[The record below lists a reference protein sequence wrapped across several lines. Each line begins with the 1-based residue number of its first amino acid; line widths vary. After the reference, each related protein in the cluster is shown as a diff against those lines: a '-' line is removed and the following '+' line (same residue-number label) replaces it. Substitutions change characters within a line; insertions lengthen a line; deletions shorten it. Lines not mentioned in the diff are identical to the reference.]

1 MEEAGVISLFNERL
15 AAEPEAVF
23 AEFPDRR
30 MTFGDIDRVS
40 RQIAGKLTKLEV
52 KSGDRVA
59 VMMANSWASL
69 ATVFGLARSDV
80 TWIPVNTRL
89 RGPNLSFLLD
99 HSDPALIICD
109 SDLVATIADAAPALA
124 KSKLLTF
131 GAPDAP
137 NSLEAV
143 LLGPTA
149 ENNSRGPSGSSIFAI
164 MYTSG
169 TTGRPKGVMVSH
181 QMMKMAGEG
190 VVRLCEVQADDIF
203 FVWEPLFHIGGAQL
217 LLIPLLRRAHLHF
230 APRFSASRFW
240 SEVKAANATHIHYL
254 GGILQMLLKQ
264 APLPDEREH
273 RVRIAWGGA
282 CSADQWNEIE
292 SRFALRV
299 RECYGMTEASSL
311 TTVNLSGSVGSVGT
325 PLPWFDVG
333 IVDAAGR
340 KADVGERGEIVIR
353 SNVANAL
360 FTGYFRNEEA
370 TAKAL
375 RDGALHTG
383 DLGSKDVDGNF
394 FFHGRMTESIRVR
407 GENVSAWEVE
417 HVVAGHPLVEECAA
431 IGVKADIGEQEIKL
445 FVKPKDLAS
454 IDEQALSA
462 WLEDRLP
469 SFQNPR
475 YICLVGDFERTP
487 SQRIIKGKL
496 SIETSGCWDRVVVRS
511 PKLV

>member
-1 MEEAGVISLFNERL
+1 MEGAGVISLFNERV
-15 AAEPEAVF
+15 AVEPEAVL

-30 MTFGDIDRVS
+30 MTFGDIDRLS
-40 RQIAGKLTKLEV
+40 RQIAGKLAKLEV

-80 TWIPVNTRL
+80 TWIPINTRL

-109 SDLVATIADAAPALA
+109 SDLVATIVEAAPALA

-137 NSLEAV
+137 NSLETV
-143 LLGPTA
+143 LLEPAA
-149 ENNSRGPSGSSIFAI
+149 ENSFGGPSGGSIFAI

-190 VVRLCEVQADDIF
+190 VVRLCEVQAGDIF

-217 LLIPLLRRAHLHF
+217 LLIPLLRRARLHF

-264 APLPDEREH
+264 APSPDEREH

-282 CSADQWNEIE
+282 CPADQWSEIE

-311 TTVNLSGSVGSVGT
+311 TTVNLSGSVGSIGT

-333 IVDAAGR
+333 IVDAGGR
-340 KADVGERGEIVIR
+340 QAEVGERGEIVVR
-353 SNVANAL
+353 SHVTNAL

-375 RDGALHTG
+375 RDGALYTG
-383 DLGSKDVDGNF
+383 DLGSKDADGNL

-431 IGVKADIGEQEIKL
+431 IGVKADVGEQEIKL

-496 SIETSGCWDRVVVRS
+496 SIETSGCWDRVIWRS
-511 PKLV
+511 PKFV